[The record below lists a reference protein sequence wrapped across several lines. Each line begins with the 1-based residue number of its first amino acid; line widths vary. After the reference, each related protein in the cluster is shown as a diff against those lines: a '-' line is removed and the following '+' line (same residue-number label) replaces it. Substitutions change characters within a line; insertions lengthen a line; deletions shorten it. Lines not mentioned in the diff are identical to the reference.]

1 MLLTPS
7 NGKQPPFIDG
17 ATIDQAH
24 MSVKSLRD
32 P

>member
-17 ATIDQAH
+17 AAINQAH
-24 MSVKSLRD
+24 MSVKSHQG